1 MITKTD
7 IDMIFSSPEQA
18 IKAKRMAE
26 TVIFVYYLNKYTL
39 LSFDRMEEQ
48 VRYQGRN
55 RRGEDFTAYSMLWW
69 DGAYRSGERD
79 AFIYSEIMMTEE
91 LLKYDN
97 VRVFCFQGEEDIV
110 TNLDHYMDS
119 IHFSPEIN
127 KYMLDKMIEGKN
139 ELTKSNYVDKFYEV
153 KGLSEKIVKTIMP
166 TYEAEGRFV
175 YDETE

>member
-55 RRGEDFTAYSMLWW
+55 RRGEDFLAYSMLWQE
-69 DGAYRSGERD
+69 YRLTEQTIKRTMLQTENYICFSS
-79 AFIYSEIMMTEE
+79 FEIS
-91 LLKYDN
+91 LLKS
-97 VRVFCFQGEEDIV
+97 
-110 TNLDHYMDS
+110 L
-119 IHFSPEIN
+119 
-127 KYMLDKMIEGKN
+127 
-139 ELTKSNYVDKFYEV
+139 
-153 KGLSEKIVKTIMP
+153 
-166 TYEAEGRFV
+166 RFLKLK
-175 YDETE
+175 

>member
-69 DGAYRSGERD
+69 
-79 AFIYSEIMMTEE
+79 
-91 LLKYDN
+91 
-97 VRVFCFQGEEDIV
+97 
-110 TNLDHYMDS
+110 
-119 IHFSPEIN
+119 
-127 KYMLDKMIEGKN
+127 
-139 ELTKSNYVDKFYEV
+139 
-153 KGLSEKIVKTIMP
+153 
-166 TYEAEGRFV
+166 
-175 YDETE
+175 

>member
-55 RRGEDFTAYSMLWW
+55 RRGEDFLAYSMLWQE
-69 DGAYRSGERD
+69 YRLTEQTLKKRRRAGSKGQVDSKAQAESKGQ
-79 AFIYSEIMMTEE
+79 AGSE
-91 LLKYDN
+91 
-97 VRVFCFQGEEDIV
+97 
-110 TNLDHYMDS
+110 
-119 IHFSPEIN
+119 
-127 KYMLDKMIEGKN
+127 
-139 ELTKSNYVDKFYEV
+139 
-153 KGLSEKIVKTIMP
+153 
-166 TYEAEGRFV
+166 
-175 YDETE
+175 